1 MIFLDSRY
9 ADGILTKT
17 YHPLTNGYEL
27 TVYRTWPAYR
37 VPYFYYEWQ
46 ETDRLDVLALRY
58 LGKSNLWWQIMDINP
73 EIINAV
79 EIAPGTQIRIPN
91 E

>member
-17 YHPLTNGYEL
+17 YHPITDSYEL
-27 TVYRTWPAYR
+27 TVYREWPSYQ
-37 VPYFYYEWQ
+37 VNFFYYEWK
-46 ETDRLDVLALRY
+46 ETDRLDVLATRY
-58 LGKSNLWWQIMDINP
+58 LGKPNLWWQIMDINP
-73 EIINAV
+73 EIINAIN
-79 EIAPGTQIRIPN
+79 IAPGTQIRIPN